1 MTMAPGKRQSSGT
14 MLATLVI
21 IILLVAVLL
30 AVTNPDRDTH
40 MQAISDNLSNRDAVT
55 NVINLGILTVNPPE
69 YRNYAIFSITTH
81 NSKTASVGIFSFVW
95 VNEKIF
101 K

>member
-1 MTMAPGKRQSSGT
+1 MVPAKQQSSGK

-30 AVTNPDRDTH
+30 AVTNPDKDTH
-40 MQAISDNLSNRDAVT
+40 IQAITDNLSDRDAVT

-69 YRNYAIFSITTH
+69 YKNYALFSITTH
-81 NSKTASVGIFSFVW
+81 NSKTASVGIFTFVW